1 MPKGESEQESVMRN
15 HSADGKSAVFQNKT
29 KADVS
34 KIYNGELSEITL
46 EFTLDDVKDELGE
59 YVFTNAPKVY
69 ARVYEKAKGRS
80 GAESYIALDLKI
92 EGEYT
97 AICARCAKE
106 LTKTLC
112 INTTYGI
119 TRDQDNDSEEYVIAP
134 GGILDVKDAARTL
147 FYLSLPQRVL
157 CKDDC
162 QGLCPVCGTDLNG
175 FTCSCKAPERGNRLT
190 DLRKL
195 LDNYDEK

>member
-1 MPKGESEQESVMRN
+1 MKN
-15 HSADGKSAVFQNKT
+15 HGADKKSAVFQDKR

-46 EFTLDDVKDELGE
+46 DFTLDDVKDELVE
-59 YVFTNAPKVY
+59 YDFAQAPKVC
-69 ARVYEKAKGRS
+69 ARVYEKARGKS
-80 GAESYIALDLKI
+80 GAESYVALDLKV

-97 AICARCAKE
+97 CQCARCTKE

-112 INTTYGI
+112 INVTYGI
-119 TRDQDNDSEEYVIAP
+119 TTDEDNDSEEYVIAP
-134 GGILDVKDAARTL
+134 NGVLDAEEAARTL

-157 CKDDC
+157 CKEDC

-175 FTCSCKAPERGNRLT
+175 ATCSCKQPERGNRLT
-190 DLRKL
+190 DLKKL
-195 LDNYDEK
+195 LDKYNEK